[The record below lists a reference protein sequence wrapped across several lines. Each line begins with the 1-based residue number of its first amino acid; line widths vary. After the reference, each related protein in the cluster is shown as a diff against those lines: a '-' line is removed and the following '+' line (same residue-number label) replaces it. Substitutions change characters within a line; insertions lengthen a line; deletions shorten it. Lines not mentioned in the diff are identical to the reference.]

1 MKVAED
7 GMSGYHHQPNRHELE
22 QTLGDS
28 RGHGVWHVAVHGV
41 TESDTSCPDLAIEQ
55 QQKAPF

>member
-1 MKVAED
+1 MGCLDTITNLIDMSLSKLWEIVED
-7 GMSGYHHQPNRHELE
+7 
-22 QTLGDS
+22 T
-28 RGHGVWHVAVHGV
+28 GVWHVAVHGV